1 MCGVDG
7 DRRVFEE
14 KAAFAMV
21 MEARK
26 RVKARKRF
34 ITILPGVMTHVKGR
48 SVSGNVPT
56 LLPKTFPRDQSP
68 PARVH
73 AEECG
78 RRTCACATSDWRTV
92 INGTACIN
100 WNELIF
106 NTEIR

>member
-48 SVSGNVPT
+48 RKRKRPNSVAEDVSSGSVTTSKSTRGRMRTPNVRM
-56 LLPKTFPRDQSP
+56 RDQ
-68 PARVH
+68 
-73 AEECG
+73 
-78 RRTCACATSDWRTV
+78 
-92 INGTACIN
+92 
-100 WNELIF
+100 
-106 NTEIR
+106 